1 MAGLVIISI
10 WLVGVIGWVLNGVQI
25 VHTLDMPITGLF
37 ILKCIGIFVA
47 PLGSV
52 LGCVGL
58 F

>member
-52 LGCVGL
+52 LGWVGL